1 MQRKNSKEKL
11 TSTNINITEMNKQQ
25 INATIGVALGHFV
38 GSEFEIASTLVFT
51 VVFAVALYV
60 FNKFFN
66 DKTK

>member
-1 MQRKNSKEKL
+1 
-11 TSTNINITEMNKQQ
+11 MNKQQ